1 MHSERFEELAA
12 LQALGIPLESAE
24 EEFARHLA
32 GCATCKGLMDDF
44 NASAAALA
52 SNPDLFHA
60 AASAVVDLNNP
71 APAAIASG
79 RAALIAFN
87 NVLRY

>member
-1 MHSERFEELAA
+1 MLWV
-12 LQALGIPLESAE
+12 LGILLVIVTGTWAPFSAMSGAVSTMSLLGWA
-24 EEFARHLA
+24 FA
-32 GCATCKGLMDDF
+32 TPSDF

-60 AASAVVDLNNP
+60 AASALVDLNNP

-79 RAALIAFN
+79 MAALIAFN